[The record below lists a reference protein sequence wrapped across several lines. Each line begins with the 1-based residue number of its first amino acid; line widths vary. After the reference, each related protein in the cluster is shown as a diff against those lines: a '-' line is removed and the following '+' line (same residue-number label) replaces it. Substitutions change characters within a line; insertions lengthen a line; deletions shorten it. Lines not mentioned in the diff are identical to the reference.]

1 MGQAKVAITMDEMLL
16 AELDVLVKRHMF
28 PNRSRA
34 IQIAVKE
41 KLQRLGRSR
50 LAIELAKLDL
60 DEERALAEE
69 GLGLERD
76 AWPAY

>member
-1 MGQAKVAITMDEMLL
+1 MGQAKVAITMDSALL
-16 AELDVLVKRHMF
+16 TELDNMVNRHLF

-41 KLQRLGRSR
+41 KLQRIGKTR
-50 LAIELAKLDL
+50 LAKALENLNQN
-60 DEERALAEE
+60 EERALAEE
-69 GLGLERD
+69 GMGLESD

>member
-1 MGQAKVAITMDEMLL
+1 MGQAKVAITIDEVLL
-16 AELDVLVKRHMF
+16 AELDALVKRHMF

-50 LAIELAKLDL
+50 LALELAKLDL
-60 DEERALAEE
+60 DEEHALAEE

>member
-1 MGQAKVAITMDEMLL
+1 MGQAKVAITMDAMLL
-16 AELDVLVKRHMF
+16 AELDSMVSKHLF

-41 KLQRLGRSR
+41 KLQRLGKSR

-60 DEERALAEE
+60 DEEHALAEE

>member
-16 AELDVLVKRHMF
+16 AELDALVKRHMF

-41 KLQRLGRSR
+41 KLQRLGKSR

-69 GLGLERD
+69 GLGLEHD

>member
-1 MGQAKVAITMDEMLL
+1 MAQAKVAITMDEMLL
-16 AELDVLVKRHMF
+16 AELDVLVKKQMF

-41 KLQRLGRSR
+41 KLQRLGKSR

-60 DEERALAEE
+60 DEEHALAEE

-76 AWPAY
+76 TWPAY

>member
-16 AELDVLVKRHMF
+16 AELDALVKRHMF

-41 KLQRLGRSR
+41 KLQRLGKSR

-60 DEERALAEE
+60 DEEHALAEE
-69 GLGLERD
+69 GLGLEHD

>member
-16 AELDVLVKRHMF
+16 SELDVLVKRHIF

-41 KLQRLGRSR
+41 KLQRLGQSR

-60 DEERALAEE
+60 DEEHALAEE
-69 GLGLERD
+69 GLGAERD

>member
-1 MGQAKVAITMDEMLL
+1 MGQAKVAITMDEILL
-16 AELDVLVKRHMF
+16 AELDSLVKRQMF

-41 KLQRLGRSR
+41 KIQRLGKNR
-50 LAIELAKLDL
+50 LATELAKLDL
-60 DEERALAEE
+60 NEERALAEE

-76 AWPAY
+76 TWPKY